1 MGERFWA
8 LVRTLVFFAVGPG
21 MVTFLIPMWL
31 LRNVDTSGGILF
43 IGAPLIVLGA
53 ALLLWSGFGFSFVGR
68 GTPNPVDEPHE
79 LVVSGPYRWVRN
91 PMYVGLLTIIVGEAI
106 AFSLWLLAYAVV
118 LSIVSHVVV
127 VSYEEPHLAQR
138 FGLSYVEYKRR
149 VPRWIPRP
157 P

>member
-1 MGERFWA
+1 
-8 LVRTLVFFAVGPG
+8 
-21 MVTFLIPMWL
+21 
-31 LRNVDTSGGILF
+31 
-43 IGAPLIVLGA
+43 
-53 ALLLWSGFGFSFVGR
+53 
-68 GTPNPVDEPHE
+68 
-79 LVVSGPYRWVRN
+79 
-91 PMYVGLLTIIVGEAI
+91 MYVGLLTIIVGEAI

-138 FGLSYVEYKRR
+138 FGSSYVEYKRR